1 MAGDVVSA
9 TMFDV
14 IAVAGYIGVSSLT
27 GPAFVSIALF
37 ISGVV
42 SFKSERDL
50 ITDLPPLSLVSTV
63 WSCRWRYNC

>member
-14 IAVAGYIGVSSLT
+14 IAIAGYIGVSSLT

-42 SFKSERDL
+42 SILRARE
-50 ITDLPPLSLVSTV
+50 T
-63 WSCRWRYNC
+63 